1 MKHASNGMRTRIAS
15 WLAAAV
21 LPWAALSTQA
31 QQTSAAPNAA
41 TAKVP
46 IGGKFALADASGK
59 LVTDK
64 TYIGKWQLIFFGF
77 TSCPDVCSTVMAEVA
92 AALAELGPDAARI
105 QPLFI
110 TMDPER
116 DTAERIS
123 EYLNAFDSRIVGL
136 RGSQAQTEQAIKA
149 FHVYSKQRQT
159 GKGYT
164 LDHSALLYWMKPDG
178 SFGKLLS
185 GDSGGHRLG
194 SELRATLLQGH
205 AS

>member
-77 TSCPDVCSTVMAEVA
+77 TSCPDVCWPQRWPSSDRMQPESSPSSSPWTRSAIRPSASAST
-92 AALAELGPDAARI
+92 
-105 QPLFI
+105 
-110 TMDPER
+110 
-116 DTAERIS
+116 
-123 EYLNAFDSRIVGL
+123 
-136 RGSQAQTEQAIKA
+136 
-149 FHVYSKQRQT
+149 
-159 GKGYT
+159 
-164 LDHSALLYWMKPDG
+164 
-178 SFGKLLS
+178 
-185 GDSGGHRLG
+185 
-194 SELRATLLQGH
+194 
-205 AS
+205 